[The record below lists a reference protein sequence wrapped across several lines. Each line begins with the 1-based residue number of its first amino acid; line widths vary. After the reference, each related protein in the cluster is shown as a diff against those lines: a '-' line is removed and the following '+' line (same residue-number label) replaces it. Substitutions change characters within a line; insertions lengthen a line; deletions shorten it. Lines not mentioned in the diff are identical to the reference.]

1 MRSNTVLQKSVVKP
15 NTNHLRIACC
25 RESVLRLPFD
35 LFLSLRSCMAVL
47 HEPLHIL
54 GYGLSLLFVHQNI
67 LVCLPK
73 LFVLFRKP
81 CLWLKSVCD

>member
-35 LFLSLRSCMAVL
+35 LFLSVRSCMAVL
-47 HEPLHIL
+47 HQPLHIL

-67 LVCLPK
+67 LVSLPK